1 MPGGI
6 CAVRHLDI
14 SPPPFKLPSMKKP
27 SISKLAKHPLATLLL
42 CAGALGAFD
51 QSARAASQFWDPTG
65 TSTLGGAGT
74 WDAATA
80 NWAPTNAGG
89 STAAWTAGSDA
100 IFGGASTY
108 TVTVSGTQVAN
119 SIQPINGVNSLVT
132 FSGGT
137 LQLGAGGMGST
148 TTNNNA
154 LLFFDNTTAIQLT
167 ADQTWSPFTDNKGP
181 HMFGT
186 AGSVT
191 DTGAHT
197 LTVAFNGLFKIAQLS
212 GTNTL
217 NNLTVNDTGTTNTYV
232 GVNFGAAGTA
242 TASLGSSANTT
253 TNTSTIAGTLTLGG
267 TNQDATFAA
276 ISSNVSVDKIAA
288 GTNTA
293 NGGNG
298 LLIGNGGNLT
308 VGYLGGSS
316 TFSGHILNTI
326 GTTTPGVFKKAGAGT
341 LTLTGDNATTTNIG
355 LLGNS
360 TGFSGTWEL
369 NGGTLNA
376 GSANA
381 LGAVGSTFKFTG
393 GALQYS
399 ASNTVDISSRIAS
412 STSAISIDTNGQNVT
427 FASAIANTNTG
438 GLTKLGAGIL
448 SLGGANAFTGTVAVN
463 AGTLSLASNVSLDS
477 SIVLSLA
484 ASSSLDLGFSTG
496 SQTVQELF
504 LNGTAVTPGTYT
516 STQLNALGTASSIT
530 FTSSGG
536 TLTVTAV
543 PEPST
548 VALVSIGLGCALFG
562 FRRGRK
568 LTA

>member
-1 MPGGI
+1 
-6 CAVRHLDI
+6 
-14 SPPPFKLPSMKKP
+14 MKKP
-27 SISKLAKHPLATLLL
+27 STFKLVKLSRTKRPLAILL
-42 CAGALGAFD
+42 CAGALGISD
-51 QSARAASQFWDPTG
+51 HSARAASQFWDPTG

-74 WDAATA
+74 WDGVTA

-89 STAAWTAGSDA
+89 STTAWTAGSDA

-108 TVTVSGTQVAN
+108 TVTISGTQVAN
-119 SIQPINGVNSLVT
+119 SVQPVNGTASVVT

-137 LQLGAGGMGST
+137 LQLGAGGLGST

-154 LLFFDNTTAIQLT
+154 SEFFDNTTAVQLT
-167 ADQTWSPFTDNKGP
+167 ADQTWSPFTDNHGP

-186 AGSVT
+186 AGSLT
-191 DTGAHT
+191 DNGAHT
-197 LTVAFNGLFKIAQLS
+197 LTVAFTGLFKIAQLS

-217 NNLTVNDTGTTNTYV
+217 NNLTVNDTVTTNTYV

-242 TASLGSSANTT
+242 TASLGTSTNTT
-253 TNTSTIAGTLTLGG
+253 TNNSTIAGTLTLGG
-267 TNQDATFAA
+267 TNQGATFAA
-276 ISSNVSVDKIAA
+276 VSSNLSVDKIAA

-298 LLIGNGGNLT
+298 LLIGNGGTVT

-316 TFSGHILNTI
+316 TFAGHILNTI
-326 GTTTPGVFKKAGAGT
+326 GTTTPGIFKKAGAGT
-341 LTLTGDNATTTNIG
+341 LTLTGDNSTTTNIG

-399 ASNTVDISSRIAS
+399 ASNTVDISGRIAN
-412 STSAISIDTNGQNVT
+412 STGAIAIDTNGQNVT

-438 GLTKLGAGIL
+438 GLTKSGAGIL
-448 SLGGANAFTGTVAVN
+448 SLGGANAFTGTVTVN
-463 AGTLSLASNVSLDS
+463 AGTLSLASNISLDS

-484 ASSSLDLGFSTG
+484 PNSSLDLGFASG

-504 LNGTAVTPGTYT
+504 LNGAAVTPGTYT
-516 STQLNALGTASSIT
+516 STQLNTLGSSSTIT

-543 PEPST
+543 PEPAT
-548 VALVSIGLGCALFG
+548 MALMSIGLVCVLFG
-562 FRRGRK
+562 FRRNGRK
-568 LTA
+568 LEA